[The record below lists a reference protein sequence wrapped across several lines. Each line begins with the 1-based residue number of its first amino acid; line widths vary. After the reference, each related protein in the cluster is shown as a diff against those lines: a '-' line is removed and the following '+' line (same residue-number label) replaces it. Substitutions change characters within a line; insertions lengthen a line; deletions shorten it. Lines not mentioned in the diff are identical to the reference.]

1 VTSAVL
7 FKRGKNDAIAVYVPE
22 ETILKEVAAK
32 IE

>member
-1 VTSAVL
+1 MVPL
-7 FKRGKNDAIAVYVPE
+7 KLRKNDWITVYVPE